1 MQQPDINHRNLTLQ
15 TPEQIDTLVKQLK
28 PVLGSMHKQV
38 RAQFTLHQQHFAD
51 YRRQA
56 SYTNA
61 TMNCPDYMLSKQA
74 SEVYNAW
81 QARVGSNPSN
91 PEAEFCL
98 QTTYMHFVRIF
109 FVRACEDYGLITPHL
124 IPGETFTTHAQYLSE
139 FPSCINNI
147 YSRLL
152 KQTYRRAGS
161 EQHNPLYYQGLYDW
175 FTADKQTTLALYTLL
190 KHFNF
195 QGLNVDILGR
205 VYNEGYIVNTERSAK
220 GQFYTPPQVV
230 DYMLDSLGIPTFT
243 DITNGYK
250 KYRNFLEKTVGD
262 LSCGSGSFLVA
273 AAARKRHI
281 LQRLVFEREVSPEYA
296 LQILTNTFLGFDLN
310 PFACYLAEMNLLIQC
325 LPFLVDGQDQ
335 LCRSIECFHI
345 YCADIL
351 EPAINEQT
359 GTQLNGKHSSAP
371 SSFTHRQALTDEE
384 QRVIEIKEAKGLP
397 QHAVPLATGKY
408 GLDYLVGNPP
418 YVSAGESST
427 NLLYRN
433 EVWNFGIYKLLHQR
447 WDLFVPFFERNLQF
461 LRPETGR
468 LGLIISSGIE
478 TEGYAER
485 LRQALS
491 SQYCLLQI
499 DFFPGL
505 RLFQDAAVESTIVYV
520 EHRVPDEQHTVKR
533 RKHLLIDCEHFE
545 TLPTLLQLPSH
556 NAQIFR
562 WRYDSNLDKSLA
574 EGTIPLCAI
583 AYTGTGIEAQSN
595 ERCDPLIDGKR
606 QKLFT
611 LHDVFVHQ
619 SAGTERPAEY
629 IDDGVLG
636 EDIDSYYLHR
646 RRHVAFEKYR
656 LHMRGPRHP
665 ALFRI
670 PEKLL
675 LGETSGGYYDC
686 DGLFANHSVQVVVPW
701 KALAQAGAIEE
712 RGIQKVYRKSQQL
725 SGITGDLASI
735 AELFDL
741 RYLLAIINSRFMRA
755 YLASNMH
762 EGTRKGRIYP
772 DVWKRLPIKI
782 VSADRQQ
789 QIATLVDAV
798 QTRYRQNSADSNALL
813 SEIEAS
819 IEMIYRESVDAE
831 MIEIINTRL
840 TSQPL
845 VHLVSQLLKC

>member
-38 RAQFTLHQQHFAD
+38 RAQFTLQQQHFAD

-139 FPSCINNI
+139 FPSCINNV

-175 FTADKQTTLALYTLL
+175 FTADEQTTLALYTLL

-195 QGLNVDILGR
+195 QVLNVDILGR
-205 VYNEGYIVNTERSAK
+205 VYNEGYIANTERSAK
-220 GQFYTPPQVV
+220 GQFYTSLQVV
-230 DYMLDSLGIPTFT
+230 DYMLDSLGIPTFV
-243 DITNGYK
+243 DIVLD
-250 KYRNFLEKTVGD
+250 YRKCLGFLDKTLGD

-281 LQRLVFEREVSPEYA
+281 LQRLVFERKVSPEYA

-325 LPFLVDGQDQ
+325 LPFLVDRQDQ

-418 YVSAGESST
+418 YVSAGESPT

-468 LGLIISSGIE
+468 LGLIVSSGIE

-533 RKHLLIDCEHFE
+533 RKHLLIDCEHLKR
-545 TLPTLLQLPSH
+545 LPTLLQLPYD

-686 DGLFANHSVQVVVPW
+686 DGLFANHSVQVVVTW

-725 SGITGDLASI
+725 SGITDDLASI

-762 EGTRKGRIYP
+762 QGTRKGRIYP

-798 QTRYRQNSADSNALL
+798 QARYRQNSADSNALL

-845 VHLVSQLLKC
+845 VHLVSQ

>member
-1 MQQPDINHRNLTLQ
+1 
-15 TPEQIDTLVKQLK
+15 
-28 PVLGSMHKQV
+28 
-38 RAQFTLHQQHFAD
+38 
-51 YRRQA
+51 
-56 SYTNA
+56 
-61 TMNCPDYMLSKQA
+61 
-74 SEVYNAW
+74 
-81 QARVGSNPSN
+81 
-91 PEAEFCL
+91 
-98 QTTYMHFVRIF
+98 
-109 FVRACEDYGLITPHL
+109 
-124 IPGETFTTHAQYLSE
+124 
-139 FPSCINNI
+139 
-147 YSRLL
+147 
-152 KQTYRRAGS
+152 
-161 EQHNPLYYQGLYDW
+161 
-175 FTADKQTTLALYTLL
+175 
-190 KHFNF
+190 
-195 QGLNVDILGR
+195 
-205 VYNEGYIVNTERSAK
+205 
-220 GQFYTPPQVV
+220 
-230 DYMLDSLGIPTFT
+230 
-243 DITNGYK
+243 
-250 KYRNFLEKTVGD
+250 
-262 LSCGSGSFLVA
+262 
-273 AAARKRHI
+273 
-281 LQRLVFEREVSPEYA
+281 
-296 LQILTNTFLGFDLN
+296 
-310 PFACYLAEMNLLIQC
+310 
-325 LPFLVDGQDQ
+325 
-335 LCRSIECFHI
+335 
-345 YCADIL
+345 
-351 EPAINEQT
+351 
-359 GTQLNGKHSSAP
+359 
-371 SSFTHRQALTDEE
+371 
-384 QRVIEIKEAKGLP
+384 
-397 QHAVPLATGKY
+397 
-408 GLDYLVGNPP
+408 
-418 YVSAGESST
+418 
-427 NLLYRN
+427 
-433 EVWNFGIYKLLHQR
+433 
-447 WDLFVPFFERNLQF
+447 ERNLQF

-468 LGLIISSGIE
+468 LGLIVSSGIE

-520 EHRVPDEQHTVKR
+520 EHRVPDEQHAVKR

-545 TLPTLLQLPSH
+545 TLPTLLQLTAH

-574 EGTIPLCAI
+574 EDTIPLCAI

-595 ERCDPLIDGKR
+595 EHCDPLIDGKR

-712 RGIQKVYRKSQQL
+712 RGIQGVYRKSQQL
-725 SGITGDLASI
+725 SGITDDLASI

-755 YLASNMH
+755 YLTSNMH

-772 DVWKRLPIKI
+772 NVWKRLPIKI
-782 VSADRQQ
+782 VSAERQQ

-798 QTRYRQNSADSNALL
+798 QARYRQNSADPNTLL

-831 MIEIINTRL
+831 MMEIINTRL
-840 TSQPL
+840 PSLPL
-845 VHLVSQLLKC
+845 VHLVSRLPKS